1 MLSILDLILIKSLEY
16 FSDSSECVEHL
27 LAGHTVWNYMQGA
40 IHIYADI
47 FDRTS
52 NYKSHAKSLNHHKPH
67 CSLKRFLT
75 LSPPHD
81 DVIYS
86 KTRFQSTKFTL

>member
-1 MLSILDLILIKSLEY
+1 MLSMLDLILIKSLEY

-67 CSLKRFLT
+67 CFLKHFWRYPL
-75 LSPPHD
+75 LMMMW
-81 DVIYS
+81 
-86 KTRFQSTKFTL
+86 FTLKQDSNLPNLL